1 MDVQPLLIVEDE
13 TLIRLGLVDLFE
25 TGGFTVGDAADG
37 EAAIDAIERL
47 TKLCGLVT
55 DVNLGSE
62 ANGWA
67 VARQARKKF
76 PDLAVVYITGDS
88 VAEWPSEGVP
98 NSTIVQK
105 PFADAQIVTAVTA
118 LLLHSGPQSGQ
129 SDVATSQ

>member
-1 MDVQPLLIVEDE
+1 MDVQPLLVVEDE

-25 TGGFTVGDAADG
+25 TGGFTVSDAADG
-37 EAAIDAIERL
+37 KAAIDAIERL
-47 TKLCGLVT
+47 NTLCGLVT

-62 ANGWA
+62 ANGWS

-88 VAEWPSEGVP
+88 VSEWPSEGVP
-98 NSTIVQK
+98 NSAIVQK

-118 LLLHSGPQSGQ
+118 QLLHSGPQSGQ